1 MTGVTEAEQR
11 RTRFRDVFASGEWR
25 AIWLAYLLSVA
36 GDQLAKVALTVLV
49 FQRTG
54 SPLWTALTYALTYL
68 PWVIGGLWLS
78 GLADRYPRR
87 AVMITCDVLRMLL
100 VAVMALP
107 WTPLLAMGALIFLV
121 TTLNG
126 PFTSAR
132 SAERAAI
139 LTGDQYTLGV
149 AVSTITTQ
157 IGTVAGFA
165 GGGAA
170 VAVLNPRWALAI
182 DAVTFAASAAL
193 LRTGVRARPAP
204 IHPAARPSPTRQ
216 LAAGARLVFGNRQL
230 RTAMLLGWLMGFYTV
245 PEALA
250 VPYAAQLGRGA
261 LAAGLVFAAG
271 PAGNAIGSAVF
282 GRLVSPPRRAAWTP
296 ALAVSCCAVL
306 GLCALRLNLAV
317 SLAVFALCGVLG
329 AYQIT
334 ANAAFMLGI
343 PDDRRGQAY
352 GLASTGLQ
360 VSQGVAYI
368 VAGAAAFAL
377 APSTVIAVMGA
388 AGAAVALLLASQYRL
403 RWPAPEHAPG
413 HAPGRTA
420 DHAQGHIPEWPPEHV
435 SEPTSEL
442 FPLATHCSSPLAS
455 RMPGLALGAGAGPNN
470 VTLCNIP
477 TFRGQ

>member
-1 MTGVTEAEQR
+1 VVKPGKHVHQR
-11 RTRFRDVFASGEWR
+11 AQFRDVFASGEWR

-49 FQRTG
+49 YERTG

-87 AVMITCDVLRMLL
+87 TVMITCDLVRMVL
-100 VAVMALP
+100 VTVMALP
-107 WTPLLAMGALIFLV
+107 WTPLVAMAALLFVV
-121 TTLNG
+121 TTFNG
-126 PFTSAR
+126 PFNSAR

-139 LTGDQYTLGV
+139 LTGEQYTLGV

-165 GGGAA
+165 GGGAV
-170 VAVLNPRWALAI
+170 VAALSPRWALAI
-182 DAVTFAASAAL
+182 DAATFAASATL

-204 IHPAARPSPTRQ
+204 VHPAARQRPTRQ
-216 LAAGARLVFGNRQL
+216 LLAGARLVFGNRHL

-250 VPYAAQLGRGA
+250 VPYAARLGGGA
-261 LAAGLVFAAG
+261 IAAGLVFAAG
-271 PAGNAIGSAVF
+271 PAGNAVGSAAF
-282 GRLVSPPRRAAWTP
+282 GRLVSPRRRAAWTP
-296 ALAVSCCAVL
+296 VLAVSCCGVL

-317 SLAVFALCGVLG
+317 SLAVFAVSGALG
-329 AYQIT
+329 AYQVT

-343 PDDRRGQAY
+343 PDNQRGQAY

-368 VAGAAAFAL
+368 VAGAAAFSLTPGA
-377 APSTVIAVMGA
+377 VIAVMGA
-388 AGAAVALLLASQYRL
+388 TGAAVALLLSSQHRL
-403 RWPAPEHAPG
+403 RWPAP
-413 HAPGRTA
+413 
-420 DHAQGHIPEWPPEHV
+420 D
-435 SEPTSEL
+435 L
-442 FPLATHCSSPLAS
+442 LPLATHCVSPLICTYS
-455 RMPGLALGAGAGPNN
+455 GLTRSGA
-470 VTLCNIP
+470 V
-477 TFRGQ
+477 